1 MFHRWAAHVLVLALC
16 AIAPKT
22 AAGQTPAQPP
32 REHGAKGKLVGNYPN
47 PFHSDTYVRFTVGA
61 DSCAPGTEQH
71 VVTVQVVNVL
81 AQGVATPVLHS
92 ATSPAPTL
100 SDDQKLHPLRGM
112 KLACGAYVAYWDGKL
127 PDGHPAAAGVYGV
140 LLVVDNSQQDSFKI
154 YRKKDRS

>member
-1 MFHRWAAHVLVLALC
+1 MFHRWAAPVLVLALC
-16 AIAPKT
+16 AISPKNAT
-22 AAGQTPAQPP
+22 GQTPKPAS

-47 PFHSDTYVRFTVGA
+47 PFNPDTYVRFTVGA

-81 AQGVATPVLHS
+81 AQSVGVPVLHS

-100 SDDQKLHPLRGM
+100 SEEQKLHALQGM
-112 KLACGAYVAYWDGKL
+112 KLACGAFVAYWDGKL

-140 LLVVDNSQQDSFKI
+140 LLTVDGSQQDSFKI
-154 YRKKDRS
+154 YRKKDKP